1 MISHLKLVQL
11 TRKASIVLMPS
22 VGTLFF
28 NMHFKFH
35 LATMKELLT
44 RLCIQR
50 FSLRWTLF
58 IGILVLSPKL
68 SASKWE
74 MLIPNNNKKIQPEDT
89 KSWRQTWQQT
99 DIKDLKSSWQSKKK
113 KIIQGTHCWNW
124 HFHDLNSPRP
134 PARLHQEPQLSY
146 PPIHLKITQTF
157 DNVDCW
163 AGIWESSWSFWAGTY
178 RCWYQ
183 VAVKHAHSGFW
194 TEHAL
199 IKASWSSC
207 RKPDLPI

>member
-11 TRKASIVLMPS
+11 TRKTSIVLMLS

-35 LATMKELLT
+35 PATMKELLT

-113 KIIQGTHCWNW
+113 KKSKAHI
-124 HFHDLNSPRP
+124 
-134 PARLHQEPQLSY
+134 
-146 PPIHLKITQTF
+146 
-157 DNVDCW
+157 
-163 AGIWESSWSFWAGTY
+163 AGTDI
-178 RCWYQ
+178 
-183 VAVKHAHSGFW
+183 SMIW
-194 TEHAL
+194 TVL
-199 IKASWSSC
+199 VSLLDSTKSPSLVIPPS
-207 RKPDLPI
+207 I

>member
-1 MISHLKLVQL
+1 MEIIMISHLKLVQL
-11 TRKASIVLMPS
+11 TRKASIVLMLS

-35 LATMKELLT
+35 PATMKELLT

-113 KIIQGTHCWNW
+113 KNNPRHTLLELTFPWFEQSS
-124 HFHDLNSPRP
+124 SPCSTP
-134 PARLHQEPQLSY
+134 PRAP
-146 PPIHLKITQTF
+146 
-157 DNVDCW
+157 
-163 AGIWESSWSFWAGTY
+163 A
-178 RCWYQ
+178 
-183 VAVKHAHSGFW
+183 
-194 TEHAL
+194 
-199 IKASWSSC
+199 
-207 RKPDLPI
+207 